1 MVSMNNFFDN
11 LTAGVVIFF
20 EALWQ
25 IISGVSNWV
34 VKVIV
39 RFLSDVFKHMY
50 GKVVALTAI
59 ALLGY
64 FLTKLK

>member
-1 MVSMNNFFDN
+1 MNNFWNN
-11 LTAGVVIFF
+11 LIGGIFIFF

-25 IISGVSNWV
+25 IISGISNWV
-34 VKVIV
+34 VKTIV

-50 GKVVALTAI
+50 GRVVALTAI

>member
-1 MVSMNNFFDN
+1 MNNFFNN
-11 LTAGVVIFF
+11 LTAGVFIFF

-34 VKVIV
+34 VKAVI
-39 RFLSDVFKHMY
+39 RFLSDVFKHIY
-50 GKVVALTAI
+50 GKTVALTAV
-59 ALLGY
+59 ALLAY